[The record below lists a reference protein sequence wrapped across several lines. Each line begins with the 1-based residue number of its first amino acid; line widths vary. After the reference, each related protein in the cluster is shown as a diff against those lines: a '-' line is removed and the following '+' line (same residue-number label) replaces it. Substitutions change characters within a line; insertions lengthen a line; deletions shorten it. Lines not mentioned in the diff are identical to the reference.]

1 MAKRKKEN
9 KGILNTAS
17 EKLRK
22 TIEDIKQSR
31 RKAKLKQ
38 AEEELAAAVR
48 KSQEMPSNYELLR
61 GRLKYDEHLY
71 KKRKQKEAQDD
82 ESKTG

>member
-22 TIEDIKQSR
+22 TIEGIKQSR

-48 KSQEMPSNYELLR
+48 KSQEMPSNYDLAM
-61 GRLKYDEHLY
+61 GRLKYRERL
-71 KKRKQKEAQDD
+71 RKQKEAQDD